1 MRHFN
6 LSRKKLMGV
15 ITAVLVCIT
24 VVGSTVYASEEQRR
38 DGILSRGAINYDHGR
53 VVIDSA
59 DLVTLA
65 DEMDTLE
72 TSYKSR
78 VVNALADRK
87 TYVRQDG
94 SISHEEREDIDS
106 QKIAFRYLAIAV
118 LQSQSVEHLNSTQ
131 ASDTKGLLYYK
142 FAKNNILEVTGSD
155 TGMPVFIVPA
165 TEDNLTAQTAAWV
178 NGQCLSGNGSD
189 NYYFYQKGFIEGYAA
204 ETGAAVEYN
213 YDETGKVES
222 AKLIFP

>member
-1 MRHFN
+1 MRHLN
-6 LSRKKLMGV
+6 RKKLLGV
-15 ITAVLVCIT
+15 IAAVLICIT

-38 DGILSRGAINYDHGR
+38 DGILSRGTINYDNDR
-53 VVIDSA
+53 VVIDSV

-65 DEMDTLE
+65 DEMDKLE

-78 VVNALADRK
+78 VANALADRK

-94 SISHEEREDIDS
+94 SISHENREDIDS
-106 QKIAFRYLAIAV
+106 QKIAFRYLVSAV
-118 LQSQSVEHLNSTQ
+118 LQSQSVAHLGSTQ
-131 ASDTKGLLYYK
+131 AFDAKGLLYYK
-142 FAKNNILEVTGSD
+142 FAKNNILEVTGND
-155 TGMPVFIVPA
+155 TGMPVLIIPA

-204 ETGAAVEYN
+204 KMGAAVEYS
-213 YDETGKVES
+213 YDDTGKIES
-222 AKLIFP
+222 ARLVIP